1 MIFTLTFSFLSA
13 CGASAEPPVTP
24 PATSPVPPVAT
35 PPEPAV
41 AEPAVPAPGGG
52 VLPVAAPTDQPATAG
67 EPAAGNSA
75 SAGDPAGK
83 PKAQVDT
90 LLGKVDGVAFVGDW
104 TSPPCGGR
112 TYARNIRFESDQ
124 EYGVMELVS
133 PCPVGTT
140 CVWSGLA
147 TFAGLWDQQGPKL
160 ILQEI
165 GMTKNVAGG
174 PHPVFFESTA
184 DGRLV
189 ENGCFYT
196 KGLTVP
202 PGYTEEKVRPKLG
215 GPSTTAP
222 KPPASPAAEAV
233 PAK

>member
-1 MIFTLTFSFLSA
+1 MIFSLAISFLSA
-13 CGASAEPPVTP
+13 CGAGAEPPAPPADTP
-24 PATSPVPPVAT
+24 PTAPIATQ
-35 PPEPAV
+35 PEPAV
-41 AEPAVPAPGGG
+41 PTAGGG
-52 VLPVAAPTDQPATAG
+52 VLPVAVPADQTANTPG
-67 EPAAGNSA
+67 DAGVTA
-75 SAGDPAGK
+75 SGK

-90 LLGKVDGVAFVGDW
+90 LLGKVDGVDFVGDW

-112 TYARNIRFESDQ
+112 NYARNVRFESDQ
-124 EYGVMELVS
+124 EYAVIELIS

-160 ILQEI
+160 IVQEI
-165 GMTKNVAGG
+165 GMTKNVPGG
-174 PHPVFFESTA
+174 PHPVLFEATD

-222 KPPASPAAEAV
+222 KAPAPEAAPAL
-233 PAK
+233 